1 MRKRTVW
8 LFVGLALAL
17 LAFALT
23 GCGKSAPSS
32 SNTTSST
39 TTKLKDTITFAQ
51 GADPRGLDPAYIDD
65 NESAKLIVN
74 MYEGLLKYATDSAKV
89 EPCLA
94 KSLPDVSADGLTYTF
109 HLRTGV
115 KFQDGT
121 DFNAAAVKFNIER
134 QLPPKVTADMPYA
147 SFVWGTVKSV
157 DTPDDST
164 VVITLTQKNSA
175 FEANCAMSMGA
186 PMVSPT
192 ACQKD
197 NNNMNED
204 PVGTGPYKFVSWQKG
219 NSVTLVRN
227 DNYWGTKAKTK
238 NLVFKVITD
247 NSARVLALTNG
258 DVDMIDGIDATAVD
272 QIKSAGDV
280 LHTTKGMNI
289 SYMAMNTQ
297 SPIFKNAQARKG
309 VAEAINRDE
318 LVKNLYQ
325 GYATPASTILP
336 TFVPGYDKDVK
347 QTGYDEAAAKAD
359 LAAAGVTSVHMI
371 TYSNPRPYNPATG
384 ATLAT
389 AIQGYLQKVGV
400 TCKIDTYDWTTYKT
414 KVVAGDYDL
423 CFYGWTGDNG
433 DPDNFL
439 NLLATNDWSQNMARW
454 QDPTYIKGIADALA
468 LPNGDARDAAY
479 GELEKLASAANVWY
493 PINHTQLLWASSA
506 GLKGAIYHMT
516 GNTFFANCTVEQK

>member
-1 MRKRTVW
+1 MHKRNAW
-8 LFVGLALAL
+8 LAVGLAAVLVM
-17 LAFALT
+17 AFALT
-23 GCGKSAPSS
+23 GCGGG
-32 SNTTSST
+32 TSSGKNAAAST
-39 TTKLKDTITFAQ
+39 TLKDTITFAQ

-65 NESAKLIVN
+65 NESAKVIVN
-74 MYEGLLKYATDSAKV
+74 MYEGLLKYASDSAKV

-94 KSLPDVSADGLTYTF
+94 ESLPDVSADGLTYTF
-109 HLRTGV
+109 HLRKGV

-164 VVITLTQKNSA
+164 VVIHLTQKNSA
-175 FEANCAMSMGA
+175 FLANCAMSMGA

-197 NNNMNED
+197 NNNMNND
-204 PVGTGPYKFVSWQKG
+204 PVGTGPYKFVSWKKG
-219 NSVTLVRN
+219 DNITLVRN
-227 DNYWGTKAKTK
+227 DTYWGTKAKTK
-238 NLVFKVITD
+238 NLIFKVITD

-258 DVDMIDGIDATAVD
+258 DVDMIDGIDATAV
-272 QIKSAGDV
+272 QSIKSAGDV

-289 SYMAMNTQ
+289 SYMAFNTT
-297 SPIFKNAQARKG
+297 SPIFKNAATRK
-309 VAEAINRDE
+309 AFAQAINRDE

-336 TFVPGYDKDVK
+336 TFVPGFSADVQ
-347 QTGYDEAAAKAD
+347 QTGYDAAAAKAAI
-359 LAAAGVTSVHMI
+359 AAAGVKQVHMI

-384 ATLAT
+384 AKLAT
-389 AIQGYLQKVGV
+389 AIQGYLDKMGV

-414 KVVAGDYDL
+414 KVITGDYDL

-468 LPNGDARDAAY
+468 MPNGPGRDAAY
-479 GELEKLASAANVWY
+479 GELEKQAAAANVWY
-493 PINHTQLLWASSA
+493 PINHTQLLWAASS
-506 GLKGAIYHMT
+506 GVNGVVYHMT
-516 GNTFFANCTVEQK
+516 GNTFFANATVEQK